1 MKNSIKIK
9 EIIIASLLVFG
20 AVIDTNAQETT
31 FSQPGTDSSSF
42 GINYNNSNFQ
52 GILKLE
58 GNQKGKYA
66 GLFYNSDNGSLESGE
81 TRFGIGLTDNNN
93 SWKEVF
99 NIYPNGDLVVGGGSS
114 VHNSSNGLP
123 SLSVAG
129 DVFSVS
135 GSFIS
140 NSGFIGTN
148 NGDIFCVNGKVG
160 APKISVGFA
169 GEESLAHGQIQI
181 DNKEINRK
189 IILFENQ
196 DNDHEFSG
204 FGINP
209 NILRYQVG
217 STDFNHVFYAGNSAN
232 NSNELMRISGNGN
245 VGIGTSNPQSKLAV
259 NGNVRIE
266 EAFSM
271 GGEHEFSI
279 DASGVV
285 AGRLKVLRNGNV
297 GIGTSNPQ
305 SKLAVNGAITALD
318 YALVSAMAADYV
330 FEPDYKLKTLTET
343 EAYIKVNKH
352 LPAFKSAKHYE
363 ANGYTMTEMNIAL
376 EQTVEEI
383 TLHSIAQEK
392 EINHL
397 KEEIN
402 LHNIAQ
408 EKETNSLKNELAEIK
423 ALLLTKK

>member
-9 EIIIASLLVFG
+9 KLIIASLSIFAVFSN
-20 AVIDTNAQETT
+20 TNAQENNNLNE
-31 FSQPGTDSSSF
+31 FGTNSSSF

-52 GILKLE
+52 GMLKLE

-129 DVFSVS
+129 DIFSVS

-140 NSGFIGTN
+140 NSGFIATN
-148 NGDIFCVNGKVG
+148 NGDIFSVNGKIG

-169 GEESLAHGQIQI
+169 GVESLSHGQIQI
-181 DNKEINRK
+181 DNKEVNRK

-196 DNDHEFSG
+196 NNDHEFSG

-209 NILRYQVG
+209 NVLRYQVG
-217 STDFNHVFYAGNSAN
+217 STDFNHVFYAGNSAT
-232 NSNELMRISGNGN
+232 NSDELMRIKGNGN

-259 NGNVRIE
+259 NG
-266 EAFSM
+266 
-271 GGEHEFSI
+271 
-279 DASGVV
+279 
-285 AGRLKVLRNGNV
+285 
-297 GIGTSNPQ
+297 
-305 SKLAVNGAITALD
+305 AVTALD

-330 FEPDYKLKTLTET
+330 FEPDYKLKTLSET
-343 EAYIKVNKH
+343 DTYIKANKH

-363 ANGYTMTEMNIAL
+363 ANGYTMVEMNIAL
-376 EQTVEEI
+376 EQTVEEL
-383 TLHSIAQEK
+383 TLHAIAQEK
-392 EINHL
+392 RMNTL
-397 KEEIN
+397 
-402 LHNIAQ
+402 Q
-408 EKETNSLKNELAEIK
+408 DELAEIK
-423 ALLLTKK
+423 ALLLAKK